1 VLLRG
6 YSGRAQDVLRCD
18 QGWIEGADV
27 AEFLAGKRGACRF
40 GPAAG
45 RLLLLVLVAAVM
57 TGCAAPARTGPTL
70 DAVTRTVG
78 TPKPGQA
85 RVIVLRDK
93 AFAGIIDAGWQV
105 HLDGVPMGDLKTGTF
120 VYRDRPAGHHQL
132 TFARAGDLARVS
144 RHDFDVAP
152 GRTYVF
158 RIELNEKGKLVA
170 GGSSQGGVLPLL
182 VTSAIAH
189 AADERGLYDFIPLDE
204 PAAQQALAELRLA
217 E

>member
-45 RLLLLVLVAAVM
+45 RLLLLVLVVAVM
-57 TGCAAPARTGPTL
+57 TGCAAPTRTGPTL

-120 VYRDRPAGHHQL
+120 VYRDRPAGHHQI

-144 RHDFDVAP
+144 RHDFDVAGPHLCVSHRAQREGQARCGWQQP
-152 GRTYVF
+152 GR
-158 RIELNEKGKLVA
+158 R
-170 GGSSQGGVLPLL
+170 
-182 VTSAIAH
+182 
-189 AADERGLYDFIPLDE
+189 
-204 PAAQQALAELRLA
+204 PAPARHLGDCARR
-217 E
+217 